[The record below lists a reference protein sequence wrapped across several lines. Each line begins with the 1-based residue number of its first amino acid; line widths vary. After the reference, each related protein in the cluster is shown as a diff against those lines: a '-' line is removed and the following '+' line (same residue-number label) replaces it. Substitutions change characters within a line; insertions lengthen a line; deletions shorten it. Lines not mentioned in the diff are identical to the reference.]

1 MKIDWCMAGG
11 NKKFPGVFY
20 GISGFP
26 LQLTFMKYISLAM
39 LLPLSVVFSHAD
51 QLQDRLDARKAEF
64 EKQAPAE
71 KIEAYD
77 NGIKAVIASGMLE
90 RALKEGDTAPDF
102 TLKNAVGEEVA
113 LADLV
118 KSGPVVL
125 TWYRGSWCP
134 YCNIALQAYQKNL
147 AKIEAAGARFVALTP
162 ELPDKSLPTKEKY
175 KLGFEVLTDLNNE
188 VAAKFKIVFKMTPAV
203 EKAMEDAFGLK
214 SFNGEAYDR
223 STLPLSATYII
234 RPDGKISYAF
244 LDAEY
249 RNRAT
254 PEMILTELEKMKQ
267 TR

>member
-1 MKIDWCMAGG
+1 MKTIIPA
-11 NKKFPGVFY
+11 VV
-20 GISGFP
+20 
-26 LQLTFMKYISLAM
+26 
-39 LLPLSVVFSHAD
+39 LPLSLMFSHAD
-51 QLQDRLDARKAEF
+51 QLQNNLDARKAEF

-71 KIEAYD
+71 KLKVYD
-77 NGIKAVIASGMLE
+77 DGIKSVIASGMLE
-90 RALKEGDTAPDF
+90 RALKEGDTAPGF

-113 LADLV
+113 LADLL

-134 YCNIALQAYQKNL
+134 YCNIALQAYQENL
-147 AKIEAAGARFVALTP
+147 GKIEAAGARFVALTP

-175 KLGFEVLTDLNNE
+175 QLGFEVLTDLNNE
-188 VAAKFKIVFKMTPAV
+188 VAGKFKIVFKMTPAV

-214 SFNGEAYDR
+214 SFNGEAYDKA
-223 STLPLSATYII
+223 TLPLSATYII

-254 PEMILTELEKMKQ
+254 PEVILKELEKMKEGK
-267 TR
+267 